1 MKNVFD
7 FQIAAVMCV
16 HNLSFADDAGA
27 ADRQT
32 KLRELYRGRRP
43 IGGGKVS
50 PRVSFFNRLKGGEEE
65 EDGGEERSDKREDS

>member
-32 KLRELYRGRRP
+32 KLREVGVHAILHQVLSHPGLVVKNSIIFYKRP
-43 IGGGKVS
+43 WTAPLVLIY
-50 PRVSFFNRLKGGEEE
+50 
-65 EDGGEERSDKREDS
+65 

>member
-32 KLRELYRGRRP
+32 KLREVGVHAILHQVLSHWT
-43 IGGGKVS
+43 GGQE
-50 PRVSFFNRLKGGEEE
+50 L
-65 EDGGEERSDKREDS
+65 DSILLTFQKSGIVV